1 MNEVSLPYHLII
13 PSIVSILILGIVF
26 YKRKRLFKSGKW
38 KWFWISL
45 TVFFAIY
52 LFIVCGATYSDIS
65 SELTL
70 QKFDSNGDGFFSGNE
85 ITPEQKVA
93 MRNVISDTGR
103 NFSFIT
109 GIIFSGIIASFVF
122 GIGKITE
129 YIKKKKTTHN
139 NVYKT

>member
-1 MNEVSLPYHLII
+1 MNEISLPYHLII
-13 PSIVSILILGIVF
+13 PSIISILILGIVF
-26 YKRKRLFKSGKW
+26 YNRKRLFKSGKW

-52 LFIVCGATYSDIS
+52 LLIVGGATYSDIS

-70 QKFDSNGDGFFSGNE
+70 RKFDLNGDGFFNGDE
-85 ITPEQKVA
+85 ITTEQKKA

-109 GIIFSGIIASFVF
+109 GLIFSGIIAFFVF
-122 GIGKITE
+122 VTGKITE
-129 YIKKKKTTHN
+129 LIKKKKTTHN
-139 NVYKT
+139 TV

>member
-1 MNEVSLPYHLII
+1 MNEISLPYHLII
-13 PSIVSILILGIVF
+13 PSIISILILGIVF
-26 YKRKRLFKSGKW
+26 YNRKRLFKNGKW
-38 KWFWISL
+38 KLFWISL

-52 LFIVCGATYSDIS
+52 LLIVGGATYSDIS

-70 QKFDSNGDGFFSGNE
+70 RKFDLNGDGFFNGDE
-85 ITPEQKVA
+85 ITTEQRKA

-109 GIIFSGIIASFVF
+109 GLIFSGIIAFFVF

-129 YIKKKKTTHN
+129 LIKKKKTTHN
-139 NVYKT
+139 TV